1 MCCRLRNKVSFLLL
15 FLVIPVW
22 SFCSKSKED
31 NTPIMQM
38 PMMGPIDTPAF
49 MMLDGDWDFLA
60 MAVSYDQATSVTLKS
75 QWGTIP
81 VPALWW
87 EAKMPKVTNVDWMGN
102 LNSNPPPDYKPAYI
116 TTPFAWYR
124 KHFTLDTT
132 NLAIL
137 TDTSTSRVRIQF
149 GQVKWSCE
157 AWLNGHR
164 IGYHLGGYA
173 PFDFEVTPWINRN
186 GDNELILKVGGW
198 GSIPMSKEGLPEIT
212 TGTVADWANKAGGIT
227 ESVQLRIYKRVAIQS
242 VFAIP
247 HASDST
253 VEVRVTVKNPKDLL
267 PGDQIDV
274 YLTDTKS
281 MIPINQLT
289 LDVDRD
295 TATGLAGTDL
305 FVTIPEAKLW
315 WPWSPTLYEVTA
327 MVKSK
332 DGTPLDIQKEVFGLR
347 DFTEKDG
354 HFYLNG
360 QRIQLRGANLF
371 QEAAYGAGSKATNDI
386 DFAER
391 YLVDVARQGNIT
403 AFRTHLG
410 PMNQRWLDLCDAAG
424 VLIISEFPLSPP
436 SNNWEDTTF
445 GNFAFQ
451 EYKDLIPYLWNH
463 PSIIMWS
470 ISNESRT
477 NEKRA
482 IENGYV
488 YPLIKR
494 LDPTRLILRAGD
506 ISPDMLDLH
515 AFEGVMYKTMGDFRK
530 RVESIN
536 KIKRTLPVMCTEY
549 LETGSDDSGVWN
561 DMERAKRLIGP
572 NPTPDEMILK
582 HAELAAEQTEIL
594 RTSQYDGIFPYW
606 YADWVNLDS
615 WLAHADDTTYP
626 HKKMTYYAL
635 KNALAPVA
643 ISVDPQTTSLKAGE
657 NLTAKVS
664 VINDTPGYVPVKI
677 QVYILT
683 DNPFY
688 LPSRVKEFSQ
698 TAQFYD
704 TSSSIIPS
712 FSVVDGNIVIPI
724 PKNVNGD
731 FYLVTLLTY
740 TNTNESVLSQRRIH
754 IEGTIPT
761 RRTKG
766 KKKS

>member
-1 MCCRLRNKVSFLLL
+1 MYLVKNKVGLFLL
-15 FLVIPVW
+15 FLVIPIW
-22 SFCSKSKED
+22 SFCSKSPTD
-31 NTPIMQM
+31 NTPVMQL
-38 PMMGPIDTPAF
+38 PMTGPIDSPAF
-49 MMLDGDWDFLA
+49 MLLDGDWEFLPY
-60 MAVSYDQATSVTLKS
+60 AVSYDQVTGAPLKS
-75 QWGTIP
+75 QWGTIS

-87 EAKMPKVTNVDWMGN
+87 EAKMPKVTTVDWMGN
-102 LNSNPPPDYKPAYI
+102 LNPNPPPGYKPAYI

-132 NLAIL
+132 NLQIL
-137 TDTSTSRVRIQF
+137 ANTSTSRVRIMF

-164 IGYHLGGYA
+164 LGYHLGGYA
-173 PFDFEVTPWINRN
+173 PFDFDITPWIKR
-186 GDNELILKVGGW
+186 GEDNELVLKVGGW
-198 GSIPMSKEGLPEIT
+198 GSIPMNKEGLPEIT

-227 ESVQLRIYKRVAIQS
+227 ESVQLRIYNRIAIQS

-253 VEVRVTVKNPKDLL
+253 VEVRVTMKNPKDLL
-267 PGDQIDV
+267 PGDKIDV

-281 MIPINQLT
+281 MVPMNQLT
-289 LDVDRD
+289 LDVEQNPS
-295 TATGLAGTDL
+295 TGLAGIDL
-305 FVTIPEAKLW
+305 VVSISEAKLW
-315 WPWSPTLYEVTA
+315 WPWRPFLYQVTA
-327 MVKSK
+327 MVKDK
-332 DGTPLDIQKEVFGLR
+332 QGNPLDIQSETFGLR
-347 DFTEKDG
+347 DFTTKNG

-371 QEAAYGAGSKATNDI
+371 QEVAYGAGSDNTYDAN
-386 DFAER
+386 FAKR
-391 YLVDVARQGNIT
+391 YLVDVAREGNIT

-410 PMNQRWLDLCDAAG
+410 PMNKHWLDLCDAAG
-424 VLIISEFPLSPP
+424 VLIISEFPLSPS

-463 PSIIMWS
+463 PSIVIWS
-470 ISNESRT
+470 ISNESQT

-482 IENGYV
+482 VENGYV

-494 LDPTRLILRAGD
+494 LDPTRPILRAGD

-515 AFEGVMYKTMGDFRK
+515 AFEGVMYKTMADFRK
-530 RVESIN
+530 RAESIN
-536 KIKRTLPVMCTEY
+536 QMKRTLPVLCTEY
-549 LETGSDDSGVWN
+549 LETGSDDSGIWN
-561 DMERAKRLIGP
+561 DMERAKRLIGL
-572 NPTPDEMILK
+572 NPTPEEMILK

-594 RTSQYDGIFPYW
+594 RVAQYDGIFPYW

-615 WLAHADDTTYP
+615 WLLHPDDTTYP

-643 ISVDPQTTSLKAGE
+643 ISLDPQTTYLKGGE
-657 NLTAKVS
+657 NLTTMIK

-683 DNPFY
+683 DNPYY
-688 LPSRVKEFSQ
+688 LTSRVKEFAK

-704 TSSSIIPS
+704 TSSSIIPA
-712 FSVVDGNIVIPI
+712 FSVVSGNIVIPI
-724 PKNVNGD
+724 PKNVSGD
-731 FYLVTLLTY
+731 FYLTALLTY
-740 TNTNESVLSQRRIH
+740 TQTKESVLSQRKIH
-754 IEGTIPT
+754 IEGTVPSKK
-761 RRTKG
+761 TKG
-766 KKKS
+766 KKK